1 VEREG
6 QEERYPV
13 CCFVA
18 LDADFAHVDDDGA
31 GTLGNVAVDD
41 GAILEELV
49 GGEAALVDDLHL
61 LDDGALARLA

>member
-1 VEREG
+1 M
-6 QEERYPV
+6 
-13 CCFVA
+13 A

-31 GTLGNVAVDD
+31 GTLGDVAVDD